1 MPLPNNLTTITVTG
15 TYLDIAGDP
24 IAGQVKFTPRAV
36 LKNVTSNIILINSTI
51 TVTLNAQGAFSQVLV
66 ATDDTDAAPI
76 GFTYEVEE
84 AFIGGRTYDILLP
97 SATVGGTI
105 DLADVSPAQINDGT
119 SALFVTVAEYD
130 SLEARVDVV
139 EALATSAAT
148 LFGNLSTELASAIAT
163 SGTHIT
169 LMNSY
174 ISAVENILEN
184 NGTIDA
190 LLFPAK
196 AS

>member
-1 MPLPNNLTTITVTG
+1 MALPNNLTTITVTG

-51 TVTLNAQGAFSQVLV
+51 TVTLNASGAFSQALV
-66 ATDDTDAAPI
+66 ATDDIDAAPLN
-76 GFTYEVEE
+76 FTYEVEE
-84 AFIGGRTYDILLP
+84 AFIGGRTFDILLP

-105 DLADVSPAQINDGT
+105 DLADVSPAQENDGT
-119 SALFVTVAEYD
+119 SALFVTVAQYD

-139 EALATSAAT
+139 EALATSAEA
-148 LFGNLSTELASAIAT
+148 LFGDLSDELDSAIAA
-163 SGTHIT
+163 SETHLT

-174 ISAVENILEN
+174 ISSVENILDN
-184 NGTIDA
+184 KGSINS